1 MRSFLPWLHFSM
13 TWGVGHMCFLC
24 FSRGISY
31 EEGLF
36 IVDDAVKEVV
46 VSHFDDL
53 GVDFNV
59 REEEQ

>member
-1 MRSFLPWLHFSM
+1 MNNVIMIRM
-13 TWGVGHMCFLC
+13 E
-24 FSRGISY
+24 GIIP
-31 EEGLF
+31 ETKKKEIREQLIREIKEGLF

>member
-1 MRSFLPWLHFSM
+1 MNNVIMIRM
-13 TWGVGHMCFLC
+13 E
-24 FSRGISY
+24 GIIP
-31 EEGLF
+31 ETQKKEIREQLIREIKEGLF